1 MNTTV
6 FPLPRGY
13 RLSNRSSQAAG
24 VMMQVLAFSAP
35 LLVGGGTKVTYDL
48 LLYKL
53 FRRLK
58 PPEEA
63 LALVGG
69 AGSNT

>member
-1 MNTTV
+1 
-6 FPLPRGY
+6 
-13 RLSNRSSQAAG
+13 

-35 LLVGGGTKVTYDL
+35 LLVGGGTKVIYDL
-48 LLYKL
+48 LLYRS

-63 LALVGG
+63 VAVVSGS
-69 AGSNT
+69 GSNT